1 MTEWLFENPWPVALA
16 LAALGAVACWRAA
29 TGGGRR
35 DVAVAATALVL
46 ATGALVAGRLV
57 VTPGEQAR
65 AVVLALVDRAVA
77 ADADGAMALFGA
89 DAEFTYVRP
98 ENPGLPVVEIRRA
111 LDSLERRNRIE
122 ANRVTS
128 IEART
133 LSDDTGEVELHC
145 STEIVGGMGAVP
157 TGWIVR
163 VRRRDGRWR
172 IDRLTFAS
180 LYGKA
185 PSPRAFW

>member
-65 AVVLALVDRAVA
+65 AVVLALVDRA
-77 ADADGAMALFGA
+77 
-89 DAEFTYVRP
+89 
-98 ENPGLPVVEIRRA
+98 GLPIVEIRRA

-133 LSDDTGEVELHC
+133 LSDDTGEVELRC